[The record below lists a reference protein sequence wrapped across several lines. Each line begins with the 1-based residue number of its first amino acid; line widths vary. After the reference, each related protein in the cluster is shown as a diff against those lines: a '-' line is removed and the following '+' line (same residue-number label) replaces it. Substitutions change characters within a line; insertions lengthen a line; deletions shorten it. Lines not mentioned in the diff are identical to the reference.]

1 MRNTL
6 NYTSV
11 KLWWRV
17 LKSRC
22 YRTPLFTLYSLLS
35 LRERP
40 ILVTST
46 TVIGSAFE
54 QNANSSHHI
63 ETHSTVSLLH
73 SRPERPGL
81 ELFMRYP
88 ASKQGRTERHS
99 VSVFQYGTPYGI
111 RTHDLLRER
120 EMS

>member
-6 NYTSV
+6 KYTSV

-22 YRTPLFTLYSLLS
+22 YRTPLFTLYSLVP

-46 TVIGSAFE
+46 IVIGSAIE
-54 QNANSSHHI
+54 QIALHHSSTYWILAVLPH
-63 ETHSTVSLLH
+63 
-73 SRPERPGL
+73 
-81 ELFMRYP
+81 
-88 ASKQGRTERHS
+88 K
-99 VSVFQYGTPYGI
+99 
-111 RTHDLLRER
+111 
-120 EMS
+120 